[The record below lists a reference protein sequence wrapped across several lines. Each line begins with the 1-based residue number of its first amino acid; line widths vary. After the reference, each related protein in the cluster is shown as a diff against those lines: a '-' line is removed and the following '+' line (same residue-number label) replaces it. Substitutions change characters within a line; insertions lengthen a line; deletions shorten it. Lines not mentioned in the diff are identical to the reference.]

1 MKNKI
6 ILLSVWSLLLMLAAD
21 AQELKAKVTVVAG
34 RVPTTVDRKIFTT
47 LQNALSDLMN
57 KKKWGPDHF
66 SNTEKIE
73 CNFLLNIS
81 EVPETNVYKAS
92 LSVQAARPVY
102 NSTYQSP
109 LVNYMDNNI
118 TFRYQEYQPIEFN
131 ENRVSGTDP
140 LASNITAV
148 FAFYAY
154 LIIGLDYDSF
164 SPHGGEPYF
173 QKMQLLVNNAPEA
186 RLIDGWRGFDGTRN
200 RYWLM
205 DNLTNSR
212 YNLIHDVYYYYY
224 RNVMDQ
230 LYDNEIDARSK
241 AFEVLNF
248 LLNLNRENPNTMIQ
262 QFFFFGRA
270 DEWIGIFSKASTQ
283 DKQRALE
290 VLQKLDIPNSAKYK
304 TGLK

>member
-1 MKNKI
+1 MRNKI
-6 ILLSVWSLLLMLAAD
+6 ILLSVSFLLMLLVAD

-57 KKKWGPDHF
+57 KKKWGPDNF
-66 SNTEKIE
+66 GNNEKIE

-81 EVPETNVYKAS
+81 DVPETNVYKAS

-109 LVNYMDNNI
+109 LVNYMDNSI

-154 LIIGLDYDSF
+154 LVIGLDYDSF

-173 QKMQLLVNNAPEA
+173 QKMQTLVNNAPDA

-212 YNLIHDVYYYYY
+212 YTLIHDVYYYYY
-224 RNVMDQ
+224 RNVMDK
-230 LYDNEIDARSK
+230 LYDNEIDARSQ

-248 LLNLNRENPNTMIQ
+248 LINLNRENPNTMIQ

-290 VLQKLDIPNSAKYK
+290 SLQKLDIPNSAKYK
-304 TGLK
+304 SGLK